1 MLQVM
6 LSGGSSHT
14 PKIATTVASL
24 FPSTTQVLAPSTFPA
39 AINPSELTAR
49 GAAIQASLVQEF
61 DVDDIIQSAHPMVTV
76 APHLQHAIGVILL
89 TDDKSRGIFRPIL
102 EPETPIPA
110 KRTITFPTP
119 KEGGDVLIKICEGI
133 RHIKITKPE
142 SKPRTNGAKVEDA
155 DEDDSELEDSDDEE
169 EEDLR
174 EKAWKVGTELAEV
187 AIRGV
192 KKGGK
197 VEVILNVNAELSLQ
211 VVAREV
217 GAKTGVRGVV
227 EKA

>member
-1 MLQVM
+1 
-6 LSGGSSHT
+6 
-14 PKIATTVASL
+14 
-24 FPSTTQVLAPSTFPA
+24 
-39 AINPSELTAR
+39 
-49 GAAIQASLVQEF
+49 
-61 DVDDIIQSAHPMVTV
+61 MVTV
-76 APHLQHAIGVILL
+76 APHIHHAIGVILL

-102 EPETPIPA
+102 EPETPVPA
-110 KRTITFPTP
+110 KRAVTFSTP

-142 SKPRTNGAKVEDA
+142 VKPKTNGAKVEDA
-155 DEDDSELEDSDDEE
+155 DEDDSEPDDSDEE

-174 EKAWKVGTELAEV
+174 ERAWKIGTELAEV
-187 AIRGV
+187 AIKGV

-227 EKA
+227 EKPEH